1 MGARC
6 GWLDQGSMP
15 FLRVG
20 RTGVSADAWLVC
32 GEGMSKRE
40 RYLMRVREDGSFV
53 PDDEHTRARLRQ
65 KKYRVGNLVA
75 AELYRARNPGF
86 HRLAHAFGQ
95 LVSDHIDGFEHMDAH
110 QVLKR
115 LQVEADVGCD
125 VIPMRIPG
133 VGPVEYRV
141 PKSLSFE
148 NMDEPDFR
156 QVFWAL
162 CDHVSKTYW
171 PSLSAESVAE
181 MAEMMEVHP

>member
-1 MGARC
+1 
-6 GWLDQGSMP
+6 
-15 FLRVG
+15 V
-20 RTGVSADAWLVC
+20 
-32 GEGMSKRE
+32 SKRE

-75 AELYRARNPGF
+75 AELYRARSPGF

-95 LVSDHIDGFEHMDAH
+95 LVADHIEGFEHMDAH
-110 QVLKR
+110 AVLKR

-125 VIPMRIPG
+125 VIPMKIPG

-148 NMDEPDFR
+148 SLDEPEFR
-156 QVFWAL
+156 AVFQGL
-162 CDHVSKTYW
+162 CEHVSKVYW
-171 PSLSAESVAE
+171 AGLTPEQVRE
-181 MAEMMEVHP
+181 MAEAMPKMS